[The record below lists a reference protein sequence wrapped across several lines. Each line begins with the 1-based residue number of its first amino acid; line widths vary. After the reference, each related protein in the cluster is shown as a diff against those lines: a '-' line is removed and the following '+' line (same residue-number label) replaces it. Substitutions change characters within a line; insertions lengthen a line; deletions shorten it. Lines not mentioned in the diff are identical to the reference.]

1 MTARYSLKNLLAGLI
16 FVGFGLAFGYAAS
29 NYQIGT
35 ALRMGPGYFPI
46 ILAVIMVVL
55 GAIIV
60 VQSFLS
66 GTDEIPLG
74 QVPWR
79 GLVLL
84 IGALVFF
91 GFTVRGL
98 GLLPSLFVTV
108 FLAGFASRSNGLVGA
123 LVLAAGLTTLCM
135 VIFIWALGLPLPL
148 FGPWLAA
155 LGL

>member
-16 FVGFGLAFGYAAS
+16 FVGFGIAFGYAAS

-46 ILAVIMVVL
+46 ILAGIMVVL
-55 GAIIV
+55 GVIIV
-60 VQSFLS
+60 VQSFLD
-66 GTDEIPLG
+66 GADEIPL
-74 QVPWR
+74 QHVPWR

-84 IGALVFF
+84 IGALAFF

-123 LVLAAGLTTLCM
+123 LVLAVGLTALCM

-148 FGPWLAA
+148 FGPWLAS

>member
-46 ILAVIMVVL
+46 ILAVIMVIL
-55 GAIIV
+55 GVIIV
-60 VQSFLS
+60 VQSFLE
-66 GTDEIPLG
+66 GADEIRMDA
-74 QVPWR
+74 VPWR
-79 GLVLL
+79 GVVLL
-84 IGALVFF
+84 VGALVFF

-108 FLAGFASRSNGLVGA
+108 FLAGFASRSNGIFGA
-123 LVLAAGLTTLCM
+123 LTLAVGLTALCM

>member
-123 LVLAAGLTTLCM
+123 LVLAVGLTTLCM

-148 FGPWLAA
+148 FGPWLAS

>member
-16 FVGFGLAFGYAAS
+16 FVGFGIAFGYAAS

-46 ILAVIMVVL
+46 ILAGIMVLL
-55 GAIIV
+55 GFIIV
-60 VQSFLS
+60 VQSFLD
-66 GTDEIPLG
+66 GADEIPL
-74 QVPWR
+74 QHVPWR

-84 IGALVFF
+84 VGALVFF

-123 LVLAAGLTTLCM
+123 LVLAVGLTALCM

>member
-29 NYQIGT
+29 NYPIGT

-55 GAIIV
+55 GTIIV
-60 VQSFLS
+60 VQSFRE
-66 GTDEIPLG
+66 GTDEIALG
-74 QVPWR
+74 AIPWR

-91 GFTVRGL
+91 GLTVRGL

-108 FLAGFASRSNGLVGA
+108 FLAGFASRSNGFLGA
-123 LVLAAGLTTLCM
+123 LVLAAGLTALCM
-135 VIFIWALGLPLPL
+135 VIFVWALGLPLPL

-155 LGL
+155 VGL

>member
-123 LVLAAGLTTLCM
+123 FVLAVGLTTLCM

-148 FGPWLAA
+148 FGPWLAS